1 MSGWLFRIDLF
12 TIQLFNGFTPRHPGC
27 MVPNAR
33 SGFNHFIIPHSSFI
47 LFLMITLGIDSGTQ
61 STKTVALDTVTGE
74 LLASAQQAY
83 GFVETKGEGAMEQ
96 DPAVWIAAVESTI
109 GEVLGKLGNRRSE
122 VAGIGV
128 SGQQHGLVLLDA
140 NDQVVRP
147 AKLWCDTSTTA
158 ECTELTAALGG
169 AEKVVGLTGNAM
181 LTGYTAPK
189 ILWVRKNEPQNWE
202 KTASVLLPHDYINWW
217 LTGVKSMEYGD
228 ASGTALL
235 DVKTRG
241 WAKPVLDAVAPG
253 MESKLPPLR
262 SSSVPVGTLR
272 TDLAS
277 QWNITGTVTVSSG
290 GGDNMMGAIG
300 TGNVREGIMT
310 ASLGTS
316 GTLYAFSPSP
326 VVDPKGEVAAFCD
339 STGSWMPLAC
349 TMNVTLVTE
358 LARSLFEG
366 WDHERLGREAA
377 SVPAGSEGLL
387 MLPYLAGERTP
398 NLPRGSGVLHG
409 ITVKNFT
416 PAHIAR
422 AAMEGVTLG
431 LAYGLERFRTL
442 SVKPTEIRLTGG
454 GTKSPFWRQLCADV
468 FGVPTVCLVSS
479 EGAAL
484 GAAVQ
489 AAWAAGGDHSEKAL
503 HALADRLVVLD
514 ETTRCIPDPKNAVLY
529 AELLGKADKLR
540 SALSSANLL

>member
-1 MSGWLFRIDLF
+1 
-12 TIQLFNGFTPRHPGC
+12 
-27 MVPNAR
+27 
-33 SGFNHFIIPHSSFI
+33 
-47 LFLMITLGIDSGTQ
+47 MITLGIDSGTQ
-61 STKTVALDTVTGE
+61 STKTVALDTATGDI
-74 LLASAQQAY
+74 LASAQQAY
-83 GFVETKGEGAMEQ
+83 GFVESKGEAAMEQ
-96 DPAVWIAAVESTI
+96 DPAVWIAAVEATI
-109 GEVLGKLGNRRSE
+109 GEVLQQLGNRRAE

-128 SGQQHGLVLLDA
+128 SGQQHGLVLLDSQ
-140 NDQVVRP
+140 DQVVRP

-158 ECTELTAALGG
+158 QCAELTRTLGG
-169 AEKVVGLTGNAM
+169 DAKVVELTGNAM

-189 ILWVRKNEPQNWE
+189 ILWVRQNEPRNWE
-202 KTASVLLPHDYINWW
+202 KTASILPPHDYINWW

-235 DVKTRG
+235 DVKTRTWSTTRPQCG
-241 WAKPVLDAVAPG
+241 GSRPCRKT
-253 MESKLPPLR
+253 PPLR
-262 SSSVPVGTLR
+262 SSSVPAGTLR
-272 TDLAS
+272 PDLAS
-277 QWNITGTVTVSSG
+277 QWNLAGTITVSAG

-316 GTLYAFSPSP
+316 GTLYAYSPSP

-358 LARSLFEG
+358 LTRALFAD
-366 WDHERLGREAA
+366 WSHERYAAEAA
-377 SVPAGSEGLL
+377 SIAPGSDGLL
-387 MLPYLAGERTP
+387 LLPYLAGERTP
-398 NLPRGSGVLHG
+398 NLPLGSGVLHG
-409 ITVKNFT
+409 ITARNFT
-416 PAHIAR
+416 PAHLAR

-431 LAYGLERFRTL
+431 LAYGLERFRAL
-442 SVKPTEIRLTGG
+442 GVKPAEIRLTGG

-468 FGVPTVCLVSS
+468 FGVPTVSLVSS

-489 AAWAAGGDHSEKAL
+489 AAWAAEGDHSEKAL
-503 HALADRLVVLD
+503 HALTDRLVVLD
-514 ETTRCIPDPKNAVLY
+514 ESTRCTPDPKNAALY
-529 AELLGKADKLR
+529 AELLGKADRLR

>member
-1 MSGWLFRIDLF
+1 
-12 TIQLFNGFTPRHPGC
+12 
-27 MVPNAR
+27 
-33 SGFNHFIIPHSSFI
+33 
-47 LFLMITLGIDSGTQ
+47 MITLGIDSGTQ
-61 STKTVALDTVTGE
+61 STKTVALDTATGE
-74 LLASAQQAY
+74 LLASAQQPY
-83 GFVETKGEGAMEQ
+83 GFVEAKGEGAMEQ
-96 DPAVWIAAVESTI
+96 DPGAWISAVETTI
-109 GEVLGKLGNRRSE
+109 SEVLEKLGARRSE

-128 SGQQHGLVLLDA
+128 SGQQHGLVLLDS

-158 ECTELTAALGG
+158 ECAELTAILGG
-169 AEKVVGLTGNAM
+169 AEKVVELTGNAM

-189 ILWVRKNEPQNWE
+189 ILWVRKNEPHNWE
-202 KTASVLLPHDYINWW
+202 RTASVLLPHDFINWW
-217 LTGVKSMEYGD
+217 LTGVKSMEFGD

-235 DVKTRG
+235 DVKTRS
-241 WAKPVLDAVAPG
+241 WSQPVLDAVAPG
-253 MESKLPPLR
+253 LESKLPPLR
-262 SSSVPVGTLR
+262 SSSVPAGTLR
-272 TDLAS
+272 HDLVS
-277 QWNITGTVTVSSG
+277 RWTLSGTVTVSSG

-358 LARSLFEG
+358 LTRSLFES
-366 WDHERLGREAA
+366 WDHDRFGREAS
-377 SVPAGSEGLL
+377 SVPAGSDGLL
-387 MLPYLAGERTP
+387 LLPYLAGERTP
-398 NLPRGSGVLHG
+398 NLPHGSGVLHG
-409 ITVKNFT
+409 LTVKNFT
-416 PAHIAR
+416 PAHLAR

-431 LAYGLERFRTL
+431 LAYGLERFRALGVRT
-442 SVKPTEIRLTGG
+442 TEIRLTGG

-484 GAAVQ
+484 GGAVQ
-489 AAWAAGGDHSEKAL
+489 AAWAAGGDHSEAAL
-503 HALADRLVVLD
+503 HALCDRLVTLD
-514 ETTRCIPDPKNAVLY
+514 ESTRCTPNPENTAVY
-529 AELLGKADKLR
+529 KDLLDRANKLR
-540 SALSSANLL
+540 SALVTASLL